1 MWFTLAF
8 CVEFTYCSS
17 ILNFVLNDECQM
29 GLLSSKIYLA
39 KFKRM
44 KAWNSSRNFKYHH
57 KGYSMNYK
65 DTSQNGSLCILD
77 LEWHIIILTEW
88 QACLWN
94 ILNDVFLFNW
104 SKMLYRKSS
113 RFQFRF
119 LFMYIRAQLICS
131 DCMWEELLAQYQDT
145 CIIHHTLHSL

>member
-1 MWFTLAF
+1 MMNVKWVYFQVKFISQNLKEWKHETVA
-8 CVEFTYCSS
+8 V
-17 ILNFVLNDECQM
+17 IL
-29 GLLSSKIYLA
+29 
-39 KFKRM
+39 
-44 KAWNSSRNFKYHH
+44 KYHH

-145 CIIHHTLHSL
+145 CIIHHTLYSL

>member
-1 MWFTLAF
+1 MMNVKWVYFQVKFISQNLKEWKHETVA
-8 CVEFTYCSS
+8 E
-17 ILNFVLNDECQM
+17 IL
-29 GLLSSKIYLA
+29 
-39 KFKRM
+39 
-44 KAWNSSRNFKYHH
+44 KYHH